1 MLDGGELL
9 LLQYGS
15 VNKSSIVILVRVGG
29 LCITSGDFS
38 RWLTEPYWERFLNTN
53 KNASGRIVSA
63 GKIAVL
69 GGENSFLRL

>member
-1 MLDGGELL
+1 MTFAKAGSLL
-9 LLQYGS
+9 EALN
-15 VNKSSIVILVRVGG
+15 VKSQIDL
-29 LCITSGDFS
+29 
-38 RWLTEPYWERFLNTN
+38 PN